1 MVLRPLC
8 ALALWAGTAF
18 LLLADTGRLPAE
30 PADTTAKVRNEIAS
44 QQEVMARQF
53 REVEQTMLRLAQ
65 RLEASGKPQDRDKAA
80 VLRKAL
86 DYAGK
91 EGVRLK
97 FDHLAGVLRQAGTPV
112 LADVEHAL
120 AQNQALGDDL
130 RTILKIILDNDPA
143 ADHKAETA
151 WLDGMVKKLDEII
164 RAEKK
169 LREQFGDKDKDKKEL
184 YGEQKRIGRA
194 TADLAKEIHQ
204 RLDEPRPEAGDHVET
219 AIDKEKGA
227 AGKIAGGDSP
237 GAGKDADDAIDHLEQ
252 VRDYFGKLVRQH
264 REEEEEEN
272 RKTMLVYC
280 ERMLKLQTAVHDATV
295 ALHGDVLAR
304 PDRKAVRADEH
315 KALALADKEGD
326 ILKDAGA
333 AIKLL
338 EDDGT
343 VVAFLEVF
351 KQVRDDLEVIR
362 RRLARTDTGTVTQS
376 IETDVIATL
385 KEMID
390 ALKQKGAEVCTKCD
404 PPKPPFDGGEIDPG
418 PHPVPPLV
426 EKLAE
431 LKMLR
436 AMQQRVNDRTAT
448 YGQTY
453 RREQA
458 DAPDIRK
465 ELKELAGRQGR
476 VRETVRNMEKV
487 QAKGE

>member
-1 MVLRPLC
+1 MVPRSLC
-8 ALALWAGTAF
+8 ALALCAGTAF
-18 LLLADTGRLPAE
+18 LLLGDTGRLPAE
-30 PADTTAKVRNEIAS
+30 PADTPAKVRNDIAA

-65 RLEASGKPQDRDKAA
+65 RLEASGKPQDREKAA

-97 FDHLAGVLRQAGTPV
+97 FDHLAGVLRQSGTPV
-112 LADVEHAL
+112 LADVEKAL
-120 AQNQALGDDL
+120 TQNKDLGDDL
-130 RTILKIILDNDPA
+130 RTILKILLDSEPA
-143 ADHKAETA
+143 TNRKAEAA

-169 LREQFGDKDKDKKEL
+169 LREQFPDKDKNKADL

-194 TADLAKEIHQ
+194 TVDLAKEIHD
-204 RLDEPRPEAGDHVET
+204 RLDKTRPEAGDHMERAVE
-219 AIDKEKGA
+219 KEKGA
-227 AGKIAGGDSP
+227 AGKIAGGDRP
-237 GAGKDADDAIDHLEQ
+237 GAGSDADDAIDHLEQ
-252 VRDYFGKLVRQH
+252 VRDYFRDVARQH

-280 ERMLKLQTAVHDATV
+280 ERMLKAQTEVHDGTT
-295 ALHGDVLAR
+295 ALHEGVLAR
-304 PDRKAVRADEH
+304 PEKKATRTDEQ
-315 KALALADKEGD
+315 KSLKLSDKEND
-326 ILKDAGA
+326 ILKDAGS

-351 KQVRDDLEVIR
+351 KQVRDDVNVIR
-362 RRLARTDTGTVTQS
+362 GRLVRADTGTVTQA

-385 KEMID
+385 KEMIE
-390 ALKQKGAEVCTKCD
+390 ALKQKPAEACTKCG
-404 PPKPPFDGGEIDPG
+404 PPKPPDDGPETHPG

-426 EKLAE
+426 EMLAE

-448 YGQTY
+448 YGKTY
-453 RREQA
+453 AGEQA
-458 DAPDIRK
+458 AEPDIQK
-465 ELKELAGRQGR
+465 EMKNLAGRQGR

-487 QAKGE
+487 QAK